1 MKRLAVAGFKTKLT
15 TISGFIAMA
24 ALALSVS
31 GCSST
36 DTLEALPD
44 GPFAPGVD
52 PKASGG
58 DTGIEV
64 GHRLM
69 AAREYELAL
78 KAYYRTA
85 NAEGMRPEIRA
96 SIGSANLGLARLD
109 QAEAQL
115 RQAVEE
121 EDTLVSAWNNLG
133 VVLMEKGEVGEASR
147 VFRTAFALDAGNSPE
162 IRENLRMALAN
173 MNTSPY
179 TESTNNE
186 DFKLVPQDGG
196 QFLLL
201 SPS

>member
-1 MKRLAVAGFKTKLT
+1 
-15 TISGFIAMA
+15 
-24 ALALSVS
+24 
-31 GCSST
+31 
-36 DTLEALPD
+36 
-44 GPFAPGVD
+44 
-52 PKASGG
+52 
-58 DTGIEV
+58 
-64 GHRLM
+64 M

-85 NAEGMRPEIRA
+85 GAEGMRPELRA
-96 SIGSANLGLARLD
+96 SIGTANLGLARLD

-115 RQAVEE
+115 RKAVD
-121 EDTLVSAWNNLG
+121 EDENLVSAWNNLG
-133 VVLMEKGEVGEASR
+133 VVLVEKGEIGEASR

-179 TESTNNE
+179 TETTNNE

>member
-1 MKRLAVAGFKTKLT
+1 MKRLAVVDYKRRLSRR
-15 TISGFIAMA
+15 SGSIVMA
-24 ALALSVS
+24 LLALSAS
-31 GCSST
+31 GCAPT

-52 PKASGG
+52 PMTSAGE
-58 DTGIEV
+58 TGIEV
-64 GHRLM
+64 GHRLI
-69 AAREYELAL
+69 AAGEYELAL

-85 NAEGMRPEIRA
+85 AAEGMRPELLG
-96 SIGSANLGLARLD
+96 SIGYANLGLQRLD
-109 QAEAQL
+109 QADAQL
-115 RQAVEE
+115 RQAID
-121 EDTLVSAWNNLG
+121 EDETLIAAWNNLG
-133 VVLMEKGEVGEASR
+133 VVLVEKGEIGEASR

-162 IRENLRMALAN
+162 IRENLRMALAK

-179 TESTNNE
+179 SETTNNE